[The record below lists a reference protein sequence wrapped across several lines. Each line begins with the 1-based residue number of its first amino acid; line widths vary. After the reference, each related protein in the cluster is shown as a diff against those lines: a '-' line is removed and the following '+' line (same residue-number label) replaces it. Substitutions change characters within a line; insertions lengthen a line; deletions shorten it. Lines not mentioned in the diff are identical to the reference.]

1 MKKSLSI
8 LLILIIIGVYLQLG
22 NSDLAIQ
29 KKNEYYAEIRGE
41 VIHPGIYEIETDE
54 TLESLIEKAGGLSTK
69 ADISSLSLLRTIQHL
84 DVIIIPEVAEIK
96 KISIN
101 SASLEELMTLNGIGE
116 TKASRIIEYRKEHSF
131 QSIEEIMN
139 VKGIGPKIFEKIKEQ
154 IAL

>member
-22 NSDLAIQ
+22 NSDIAIQ

-41 VIHPGIYEIETDE
+41 VIHPGIYEIEADE